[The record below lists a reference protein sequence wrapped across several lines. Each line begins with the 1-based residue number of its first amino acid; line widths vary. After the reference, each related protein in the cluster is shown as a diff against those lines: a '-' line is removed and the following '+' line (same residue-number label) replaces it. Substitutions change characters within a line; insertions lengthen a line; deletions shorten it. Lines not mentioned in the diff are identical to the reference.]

1 MWQRSHKSL
10 IIWGVEPIGP
20 LSKTGGIYELARI
33 DSPKRNAFEN
43 IAWFPCF
50 LPSFTLGNSSSSPST
65 LFASTDADQI
75 TIYQAVFDARTL
87 LHDLL
92 TNKTSPQQP
101 VATSPTKVPNSLS
114 FSSTKDIPFD
124 SFNVVSI
131 QSTARPGCIIE
142 LEQLPDSGDS
152 GWSKAD
158 LFHIYQEGFVVSSTS
173 DVNIKSS
180 NSSGEPSEVKFT
192 QFNETYYLVLLEK
205 KVFRGFKT
213 QPLTNDNLFDV
224 IYLIYLKTRIMDI

>member
-1 MWQRSHKSL
+1 MQSSPFCVDLWQRAHKSL

-20 LSKTGGIYELARI
+20 LSKSGGIYELARI

-92 TNKTSPQQP
+92 TQKASSPQHHAHTP
-101 VATSPTKVPNSLS
+101 AAVHSPQAADTFKVPNSIS
-114 FSSTKDIPFD
+114 FSSTKEIPFD

-142 LEQLPDSGDS
+142 LEHLPDSDDS
-152 GWSKAD
+152 GWTKAD
-158 LFHIYQEGFVVSSTS
+158 LFHIYQEGFLVRSAASSTGPNH
-173 DVNIKSS
+173 VFQPTES
-180 NSSGEPSEVKFT
+180 NEARFT
-192 QFNETYYLVLLEK
+192 QFNETFYLILLEK
-205 KVFRGFKT
+205 KVIFNF
-213 QPLTNDNLFDV
+213 
-224 IYLIYLKTRIMDI
+224 